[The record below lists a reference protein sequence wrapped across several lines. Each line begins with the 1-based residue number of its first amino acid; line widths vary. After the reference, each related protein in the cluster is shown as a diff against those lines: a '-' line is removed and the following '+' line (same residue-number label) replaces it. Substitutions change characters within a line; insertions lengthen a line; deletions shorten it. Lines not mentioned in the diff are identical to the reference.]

1 MGPEFLDSQY
11 LPLDVH
17 WNQSTPPFLPMLHP
31 NNYLD
36 FDFRE
41 RQTDR
46 NTERQRKKETDI
58 FFYIS
63 KGWCCDDASGS

>member
-17 WNQSTPPFLPMLHP
+17 WNQSIPPFLPMLHP
-31 NNYLD
+31 NNDLD

-41 RQTDR
+41 INESD
-46 NTERQRKKETDI
+46 
-58 FFYIS
+58 FFKS
-63 KGWCCDDASGS
+63 VSGRFEPTTPA